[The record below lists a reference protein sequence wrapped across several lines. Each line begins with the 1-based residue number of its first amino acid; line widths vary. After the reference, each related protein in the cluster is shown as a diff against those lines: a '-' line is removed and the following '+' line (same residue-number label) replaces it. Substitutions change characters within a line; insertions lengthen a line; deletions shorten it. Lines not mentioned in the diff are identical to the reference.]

1 MRRPLLISLLV
12 AGFFVAPAFGQDE
25 SQLPSRLDQALQDM
39 LSERESPGALDER
52 IEAARKLGATEQAI
66 LEARFLY
73 HVDRREDDKLAAML
87 PELEAQA
94 KNFKLSES
102 QIFAVEEDWF
112 AILEYV
118 RAIKALEEKDRDGFK
133 KHITEAFW
141 LSPQQGA
148 AFAPHIER
156 LRLEEAMKKVKV
168 DFSLSVQ
175 DLNGETALLQSLAKD
190 RKAVLLH
197 FFSPWSRECEE
208 SLPDFTASAK
218 ALEQAGIAVVTII
231 GESMPE
237 AIADT
242 RAILEATPGLTG
254 SWLID
259 HDTSPL
265 SRTLRIQAAPTMVLV
280 ELDGTIRFNGHP
292 SDPSLWSE
300 VKGIAPGFKRPEVD
314 GNGH

>member
-1 MRRPLLISLLV
+1 
-12 AGFFVAPAFGQDE
+12 
-25 SQLPSRLDQALQDM
+25 M
-39 LSERESPGALDER
+39 LSERESPTALASS

-94 KNFKLSES
+94 KRFKLSES
-102 QIFAVEEDWF
+102 EIFAVEEDWL

-118 RAIKALEEKDRDGFK
+118 RAIKALGEEDHDGFK

-168 DFSLSVQ
+168 DFSLSFQ
-175 DLNGETALLQSLAKD
+175 DLNGETIQLQALTKD
-190 RKAVLLH
+190 RKGVLLH

-208 SLPDFTASAK
+208 SLPDLTASAK
-218 ALEQAGIAVVTII
+218 ALEQAGIAVITII

-259 HDTSPL
+259 HDQSPL

-292 SDPSLWSE
+292 SDPTLWSE
-300 VKGIAPGFKRPEVD
+300 VTGIAPGFKRPAVD